1 LSNTDP
7 TNTGVN
13 SDVSEWVIGF
23 CPTSGTRRV
32 TLITNPVIPHEYGKE
47 RIVNTN

>member
-1 LSNTDP
+1 LSNTSPLKAMGDLRCS
-7 TNTGVN
+7 GRVG
-13 SDVSEWVIGF
+13 SS